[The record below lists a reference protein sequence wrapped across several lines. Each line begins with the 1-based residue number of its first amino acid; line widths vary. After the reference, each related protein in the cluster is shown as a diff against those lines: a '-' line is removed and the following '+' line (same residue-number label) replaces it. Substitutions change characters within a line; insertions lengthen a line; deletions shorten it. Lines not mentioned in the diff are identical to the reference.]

1 MSSFQR
7 KESILTVIDVD
18 ESINPDTESKIED
31 SKNSEN
37 SKFDENSNFDDS
49 KVSNILPSVSEVTT
63 PSRAGSWLKPKVD
76 YHPSSASKRAHFNT
90 IDSSQTVS
98 H

>member
-31 SKNSEN
+31 SKVSENFDEN
-37 SKFDENSNFDDS
+37 SKFDDNSKFDE
-49 KVSNILPSVSEVTT
+49 VPTVSEVTT